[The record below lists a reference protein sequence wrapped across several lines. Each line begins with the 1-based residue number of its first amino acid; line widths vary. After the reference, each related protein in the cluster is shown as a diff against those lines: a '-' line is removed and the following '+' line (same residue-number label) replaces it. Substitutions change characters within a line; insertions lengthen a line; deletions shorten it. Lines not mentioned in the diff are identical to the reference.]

1 MSEASAGVR
10 DVLRTEFEFTLP
22 CGFVDDLGDLHRTGV
37 MRLGTALDEVQPLR
51 DLRVQAN
58 QAYVAIVLLSRV
70 IMRLG
75 RIEPVTPAVVERLFA
90 ADFAYLQD
98 LYMRINEPG
107 GALAET
113 QCPECGLRF
122 AVDLG

>member
-37 MRLGTALDEVQPLR
+37 MRLG
-51 DLRVQAN
+51 N
-58 QAYVAIVLLSRV
+58 
-70 IMRLG
+70 
-75 RIEPVTPAVVERLFA
+75 IEPVTPAVVERLFA